1 MVNAQVLE
9 VSMKKVLTLSREL
22 GSGGIAL
29 AQSLAKRIGWKLID
43 KEVISE
49 VAQLAQCSEKE
60 IAKFD
65 QEEFDRIKMLFN
77 DLSFPVPGS
86 GMMFPFVA
94 GGYMEP
100 YWLPS
105 SVTDQQLI
113 DESKYLQLTKSV
125 IQTLADKGDVI
136 IVGRGGS
143 VLLAERPDAFH
154 LRVIAPTE
162 HRIKQLME
170 VAKISEAE
178 AKQMLQKRDK
188 ASADYIKYF
197 YHEDWTNPRLY
208 HMVLNTGKI
217 PLPEVEEIIL
227 HCLE

>member
-1 MVNAQVLE
+1 
-9 VSMKKVLTLSREL
+9 MKKVLTLSREL

-29 AQSLAKRIGWKLID
+29 AQSLSRQLGWKLID

-65 QEEFDRIKMLFN
+65 QEEFDRLKMLFN

-105 SVTDQQLI
+105 SVTDPLLV
-113 DESKYLQLTKSV
+113 DESKYLQLTKTV
-125 IQTLADKGDVI
+125 IQTLADKGNVI

-143 VLLAERPDAFH
+143 VLLADNPDAFH
-154 LRVIAPTE
+154 LRVVAPMDR
-162 HRIKQLME
+162 RIKQLME
-170 VAKISEAE
+170 VSSISENE
-178 AKQMLQKRDK
+178 AKQSLLKRDK
-188 ASADYIKYF
+188 ASADYLKYF
-197 YHEDWTNPRLY
+197 YHMDWNNPLLY
-208 HMVLNTGKI
+208 HLVLNTGNLTLDKA
-217 PLPEVEEIIL
+217 EEIIIHSL
-227 HCLE
+227 KTA